1 MRAFVLNLLVA
12 NLADGTYQMLPALTA
27 ALAAWPCVLSIKAR
41 QTASTCNEIIEIIQ
55 VRQRNV

>member
-1 MRAFVLNLLVA
+1 MLNLLVA